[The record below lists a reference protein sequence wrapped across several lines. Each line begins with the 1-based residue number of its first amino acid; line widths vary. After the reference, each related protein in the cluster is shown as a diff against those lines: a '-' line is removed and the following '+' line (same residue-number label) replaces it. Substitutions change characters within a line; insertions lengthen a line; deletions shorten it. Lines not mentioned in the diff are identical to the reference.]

1 MALARVACN
10 TANQGPC
17 VCCWHAELGA
27 VGKDYRAN
35 VVHAPAKIYA
45 TPLIAPHVA
54 TRLRSSLNA
63 AVVLLAN
70 VIAH

>member
-1 MALARVACN
+1 VSVAG
-10 TANQGPC
+10 TPK
-17 VCCWHAELGA
+17 LGA
-27 VGKDYRAN
+27 VGKDN

-70 VIAH
+70 VIAY